1 MHKIVYLLLVISSIL
16 FFLAGCGN
24 NNQTGPVE
32 VKWDRN
38 ACHRCQMMLSDRNF
52 SAQVRVFPKGK
63 RSKVYKFDDMG
74 CAVLWLEQ
82 QAYKDNPKTEIW
94 VNDYKTKQWLDAK
107 KAWFVKGEIFTVET
121 WNTNNRISRNNG
133 TGTLVP
139 KTNRSR
145 VRLLRFSQYEVKVL
159 YSLYKFNKVIM
170 T

>member
-1 MHKIVYLLLVISSIL
+1 MHRIVYLLLVISSIL

-52 SAQVRVFPKGK
+52 SAQVRVFPKAK

-82 QAYKDNPKTEIW
+82 QAYKDDPKTEIW

-107 KAWFVKGEIFTVET
+107 KAWFVKGEISPMGYGLGAEKEKTEGALNFNQAVKHIEDVEKKL
-121 WNTNNRISRNNG
+121 NIHGGN
-133 TGTLVP
+133 L
-139 KTNRSR
+139 
-145 VRLLRFSQYEVKVL
+145 EH
-159 YSLYKFNKVIM
+159 
-170 T
+170 